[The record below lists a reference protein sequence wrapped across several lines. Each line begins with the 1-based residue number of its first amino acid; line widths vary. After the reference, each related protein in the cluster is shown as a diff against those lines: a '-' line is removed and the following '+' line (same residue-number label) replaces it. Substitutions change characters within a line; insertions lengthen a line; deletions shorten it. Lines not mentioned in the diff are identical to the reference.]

1 MSLLGELSRRN
12 VIRVGFAY
20 AIVAWLVIQVADIV
34 LETIGAPAWV
44 MQTLMLMLA
53 LGFIIAA
60 IFAWVYE
67 VTPEGIK
74 RESDIDRTSSITRVT
89 GRKLDRV
96 ITGLLVVSLAY
107 FVWESRFAERDAE
120 TVPAAVT
127 VEESATEEAEVI
139 MTPASDLSIAVLPFD
154 NRSALPEDSFFAEGM
169 HDDLL
174 TTLAK
179 IGSMKVISRT
189 SVMEYRDTTK
199 KIPEIAKELG
209 VANILEGGVQRA
221 GNQVRINVQLID
233 AETDEHL
240 WAEIFDR
247 QLTAENLFAIQ
258 SEISKAIADAL
269 HATLSPE
276 EVQRIDMAPT
286 DSLEAFEHYLRGRN
300 LMATRNVD
308 DLEAATREFLKA
320 GELDPQFGLAWIG
333 VADSHALLEIYGRI
347 PHGSYFEIRDGA
359 VNRALEIDPRLG
371 EAFTSLGSLQN
382 DKGDVAAAERS
393 FKQAI
398 RLSPNYATSYH
409 WLSNMLRNDLYRVE
423 EALGYAQ
430 RAAELDPNSAVIL
443 ANLLGTYEILG
454 DYESVA
460 RLTDQTL
467 AIDPGFSQAHGSRA
481 ALLSLQGNFVGA
493 IEANRKAVELDAGS
507 AVGLYLHTGWHASIG
522 AFDEAR
528 IIAQTL
534 GERFPGHPLADL
546 ADINITT
553 AEGGDPDTRAVITAV
568 LDKNAAYSVAM
579 RAGNAA
585 LDARQFDLALQAFN
599 YAVRDDLTTMEY
611 SREFVGA
618 WSELLCTFTWLLYE
632 TPGAEDRGRELLSR
646 SIRFFENELPD
657 SINHRERFG
666 LDACYILNGEP
677 DKALDVLERQ
687 FENHFIVGWRWAL
700 QRSLYDPLRDRPRF
714 IELQRRFEELMA
726 GQVAELRREK
736 RPAFEF

>member
-1 MSLLGELSRRN
+1 MSFFGELGRRN

-44 MQTLMLMLA
+44 MQTLMLLLA
-53 LGFIIAA
+53 LGFIIAT

-67 VTPEGIK
+67 VTPEGVK
-74 RESDIDRTSSITRVT
+74 RESEIDRTASITPVT

-96 ITGLLVVSLAY
+96 ITGLLVVALTY

-120 TVPAAVT
+120 TAPAAVAADEPVT
-127 VEESATEEAEVI
+127 AEVEVV
-139 MTPASDLSIAVLPFD
+139 MTPAADLSIAVLPFD
-154 NRSALPEDSFFAEGM
+154 NRSALPEDAFFAEGM

-199 KIPEIAKELG
+199 KIPEIARELG

-233 AETDEHL
+233 AVTDEHL
-240 WAEIFDR
+240 WAETFDR

-276 EVQRIDMAPT
+276 ELQRIDTAPT
-286 DSLEAFEHYLRGRN
+286 DNLEAFDHYLRARN
-300 LMATRNVD
+300 LMATRNVN

-320 GELDPQFGLAWIG
+320 VELDPQFALAWIG
-333 VADSHALLEIYGRI
+333 VADSHALLESYGRI
-347 PHGSYFEIRDGA
+347 LRSSYFEIRDDA
-359 VNRALEIDPRLG
+359 INRALEIDPRLG
-371 EAFTSLGSLQN
+371 EAYASLGSLQN
-382 DKGDVAAAERS
+382 SKGDVAAAEQS

-409 WLSNMLRNDLYRVE
+409 WLSNMLRTDLYRVE
-423 EALGYAQ
+423 EALVFGQ

-443 ANLLGTYEILG
+443 ANLAGIYSIIG
-454 DYESVA
+454 DDESFA
-460 RLTDQTL
+460 RLTDQVL
-467 AIDPGFSQAHGSRA
+467 EIDPDFSQALGA
-481 ALLSLQGNFVGA
+481 KAELLFRQGNFAGA
-493 IEANRKAVELDAGS
+493 IEADRKVVEVDAGS
-507 AVGLYLHTGWHASIG
+507 AFSLFSHAELHASIG

-528 IIAQTL
+528 EIAQTL
-534 GERFPGHPLADL
+534 GERFPDHPVTDL
-546 ADINITT
+546 ANIRNAI
-553 AEGGDPDTRAVITAV
+553 AEGGRPDARPVITRI
-568 LDKNAAYSVAM
+568 LDEDPAYLVAYY
-579 RAGNAA
+579 AGDAA
-585 LDARQFDLALQAFN
+585 LGTGQLDLALRVFN
-599 YAVRDDLTTMEY
+599 YVVSDDLTTMDY
-611 SREFVGA
+611 SPEFMGN
-618 WSELLCTFTWLLYE
+618 WSGLLCTFSWLLQK

-646 SIRFFENELPD
+646 TITFFENELPD
-657 SINHRERFG
+657 SIRNRERFG
-666 LDACYILNGEP
+666 IDACYVLAGEP
-677 DKALDVLERQ
+677 QKALDILERQ
-687 FENHFIVGWRWAL
+687 FENHFILDWRWSL
-700 QRSLYDPLRDRPRF
+700 QLPLYDPLRDEPRF
-714 IELQRRFEELMA
+714 IALQRRYDDLMA
-726 GQVAELRREK
+726 EQVAELRREK